1 MTIRIY
7 PSRLPGEPLET
18 HEHGAMTVHQWLV
31 DNVYGY
37 KVEMRHPVAVEVN
50 GKPITPSDWQICR
63 ISAES
68 DVRIYPIPYA
78 IGAATAMWIAAAVAV
93 AAAAYSL
100 YMMNQMKGD
109 GAASVSNGDQ
119 LDLTAAKAN
128 TAKLGEPIREPLGMN
143 RIYPDYLVQPVSR
156 FDHDN
161 PQIYRSYLFLSIGN
175 GNLAINPSEIRLGNT
190 SVAAF
195 GDDISYTIYPPG
207 ADVSGEARSENWFAA
222 PEVGGTASGT
232 AGLDLASTGPASVS
246 VSSDAIVVSGNA
258 ITVLSTGSPELPET
272 WQAGTVI
279 TVVAPDTYTV
289 SAAGG
294 GNVIYGDFT
303 ELNPSVGLPVSL
315 TWNNTRFDLFI
326 SAYNPGSPAVP
337 GVGGNAAIIT
347 ASAAPTTYDFS
358 TAPVSFTLTWAS
370 VPYVISLSAN
380 YVTMAG
386 LIDEITD
393 QLVGS
398 ALIADQ
404 NAGRLVIREKESPFS
419 GDSITYSLLPV
430 SLFGAAPVIVAGVA
444 STGGSPAVT
453 PSIALAWG
461 SVSGSAFGGI
471 PNGQQ
476 RIAIGLKG
484 YQYRITDISGLT
496 LTLERLIQVID
507 NTVTVDP
514 AWPGFTTRT
523 LLDATVTGLNTN
535 DDWMGPF
542 LCTPSNEKT
551 STVELNFAYPQG
563 LCDVGSKDGAIHWHD
578 VVIAVQY
585 REYGTTDWFTVQI
598 AHGNNTVNEIG
609 YTETINFPALA
620 TYEIRVKRETPV
632 WGGTT
637 RDSVQWQAMRAE
649 LTARPV
655 RYEGITT
662 LGITVRTGSRL
673 AAQSDRRVNIIGTR
687 LYDGYPSRSISGA
700 LYHVMKSLGFTDSQI
715 DYATIDALESTY
727 WTPRGETFDY
737 SADSSG
743 MSALNILQKIT
754 NAGMGYFL
762 LSDGLASAG
771 REGIKPWVGII
782 SPQEQTEELTTGFSA
797 HSQDDYDGVDVTYI
811 NGTTWAEE
819 TVQCRTVDNPT
830 PLKVE
835 NYKLDGVLDQDRAY
849 RIGMRRLMGYKY
861 QRLTH
866 STATEMDAMCY
877 QYMDR
882 IIMTDDIPGTNTISC
897 LVIGMSYTASLITLE
912 VSEPLDWTFVNPR
925 VLIRYQDGSASGLL
939 VPTQIDDYT
948 LTIPYS
954 STISP
959 ESWVMD
965 SGAIE
970 PPRLIFCS
978 SSRIGYETML
988 SEIAPNS
995 DGTCQVSAIQYT
1007 PLKYQYDDAVYPGDV
1022 Q

>member
-18 HEHGAMTVHQWLV
+18 HEHKAMTVHQWLV
-31 DNVYGY
+31 DNVEGY
-37 KVEMRHPVAVEVN
+37 QAEMRHPVAVEVN
-50 GKPITPSDWQICR
+50 GKPITPSDWTICR

-68 DVRIYPIPYA
+68 DVRIYPVPYA

-93 AAAAYSL
+93 AAVAYSL

-109 GAASVSNGDQ
+109 GAASASNGDS
-119 LDLTAAKAN
+119 LDLSPAKAN
-128 TAKLGEPIREPLGMN
+128 TAKLGDPIREVLGLS

-156 FDHDN
+156 FDPAD
-161 PQIYRSYLFLSIGN
+161 PQIYRSYLFLSVGAGN
-175 GNLAINPSEIRLGNT
+175 FSINPSLIRLGNT
-190 SVAAF
+190 TTAAF
-195 GDDISYTIYPPG
+195 GDDVSLTIYPPG
-207 ADVSGEARSENWFAA
+207 ADVSADRRSENWYVSA
-222 PEVGGTASGT
+222 EVGGTTSGT

-246 VSSDAIVVSGNA
+246 VSSEAIIVSGNA
-258 ITVLSTGSPELPET
+258 ITVLSTGTPELPES
-272 WQAGTVI
+272 WQTGTVI

-289 SAAGG
+289 ASAGG

-326 SAYNPGSPAVP
+326 SANNPGSPAVP
-337 GVGGNAAIIT
+337 GVGGNAASIT
-347 ASAAPTTYDFS
+347 GSAAPTTYDFS

-370 VPYVISLSAN
+370 VPYIISLSAN

-398 ALIADQ
+398 ALIADSSG
-404 NAGRLVIREKESPFS
+404 GRLVIREKESPFS
-419 GDSITYSLLPV
+419 GNSITYSILPV
-430 SLFGAAPVIVAGVA
+430 DVFGASPIIISGVA
-444 STGGSPAVT
+444 STGGTPAVIAN
-453 PSIALAWG
+453 IALAWDVAM
-461 SVSGSAFGGI
+461 SSPFGGI

-476 RIAIGLKG
+476 RIALGLKG
-484 YQYRITDISGLT
+484 YQYRITGISGLT
-496 LTLERLIQVID
+496 LTIERLIQALD

-523 LLDATVTGLNTN
+523 LLDATVTGLNIN

-551 STVELNFAYPQG
+551 SKVELNFVYPQG

-578 VVIAVQY
+578 VVLAVQY
-585 REYGTTDWFTVQI
+585 REYGTTDWFSVQI
-598 AHGNNTVNEIG
+598 AHGNNTVNEVG

-637 RDSVQWQAMRAE
+637 RDSVQWQSMRSQ

-655 RYEGITT
+655 KYDGLTTMGIT
-662 LGITVRTGSRL
+662 IRTGSRL
-673 AAQSDRRVNIIGTR
+673 AAQSDRRVNLEGIR
-687 LYDGYPSRSISGA
+687 LYDGHPSRSISGA
-700 LYHVMKSLGFTDSQI
+700 IYHVLKSLGFADQQI
-715 DYATIDALESTY
+715 DFATIGMLESSY

-737 SADSSG
+737 SAYKSG
-743 MSALNILQKIT
+743 MSGLDVLQKIT
-754 NAGMGYFL
+754 NTGMGYFL

-771 REGIKPWVGII
+771 REGIKNWTGII
-782 SPQEQTEELTTGFSA
+782 SPQEQTEELQTGFAA
-797 HSQDDYDGVDVTYI
+797 HSQDDFDGVDVKYI
-811 NGTTWAEE
+811 NGITWAEE
-819 TVQCRTVDNPT
+819 TVQCRTADNPT

-835 NYKLDGVLDQDRAY
+835 DYTLDGVLDQDRAY

-866 STATEMDAMCY
+866 TTSTELDALCY
-877 QYMDR
+877 QFMDR
-882 IIMTDDIPGTNTISC
+882 IIMTDDIPGTDTISC
-897 LVIGMSYTASLITLE
+897 LVVRMSYDTTLITMQ
-912 VSEPLDWTFVNPR
+912 VSEPLNWSVSNPR
-925 VLIRYQDGSASGLL
+925 VLIRYQDGHASGLL
-939 VPTQIDDYT
+939 IPTRIDDYT

-954 STISP
+954 TDVAP
-959 ESWVMD
+959 ESWVMGD
-965 SGAIE
+965 GVTE
-970 PPRLIFCS
+970 PPRLIFCGS
-978 SSRIGYETML
+978 EKVGYDAL
-988 SEIAPNS
+988 IAEIEPS
-995 DGTCQVSAIQYT
+995 GDGTCQVNAIQYT
-1007 PLKYQYDDAVYPGDV
+1007 PRKYEYDDAVYPGDV

>member
-1 MTIRIY
+1 MTM
-7 PSRLPGEPLET
+7 
-18 HEHGAMTVHQWLV
+18 HEWLV
-31 DNVYGY
+31 DNVDDYAAE
-37 KVEMRHPVAVEVN
+37 KRHPIAVEVN
-50 GKPITPSDWQICR
+50 GKPIAPSEWPLCH

-68 DVRIYPIPYA
+68 DVRIYPVPYA
-78 IGAATAMWIAAAVAV
+78 IGTATAMWIAAAVMVAAV
-93 AAAAYSL
+93 AYSF
-100 YMMNQMKGD
+100 YMMSQMKGD
-109 GAASVSNGDQ
+109 GAAAVGSGDS
-119 LDLTAAKAN
+119 LDLSPAKAN
-128 TAKLGEPIREPLGMN
+128 TAKLGEPIREALGLN

-156 FDHDN
+156 FDPDD

-175 GNLAINPSEIRLGNT
+175 GNFSINPSRIKLGNT
-190 SVAAF
+190 TTTAF
-195 GDDISYTIYPPG
+195 GDDVSLTIYPPG
-207 ADVSGEARSENWFAA
+207 ADVSADHRSENWYVAA
-222 PEVGGTASGT
+222 EVGGTTSGT

-258 ITVLSTGSPELPET
+258 ITVLSTGTPELPES
-272 WQAGTVI
+272 WQTGTVI

-289 SAAGG
+289 SNAGG

-303 ELNPSVGLPVSL
+303 ELTPSVGLPVSL
-315 TWNNTRFDLFI
+315 TWNNTRFDLVI
-326 SAYNPGSPAVP
+326 SAFNPGAPAVP
-337 GVGGNAAIIT
+337 GVGGNAASIT
-347 ASAAPTTYDFS
+347 GSAAPTGYDFS
-358 TAPVSFTLTWAS
+358 AAPVSFTLMWAS
-370 VPYVISLSAN
+370 VPYIISLSAN

-398 ALIADQ
+398 ALIADSPG
-404 NAGRLVIREKESPFS
+404 GRLVIRETESPFS
-419 GDSITYSLLPV
+419 GNSITYSILPV
-430 SLFGAAPVIVAGVA
+430 DIFGASPVIVAGIASSGGTPAIVA
-444 STGGSPAVT
+444 N
-453 PSIALAWG
+453 IALAWDVTL
-461 SVSGSAFGGI
+461 SSSFGGI

-476 RIAIGLKG
+476 RIALGLKG
-484 YQYRITDISGLT
+484 YQYRITDINGLT
-496 LTLERLIQVID
+496 LTIERLIQAID

-523 LLDATVTGLNTN
+523 LLDAAVTGLNTN

-551 STVELNFAYPQG
+551 STVELNFVYPQG

-585 REYGTTDWFTVQI
+585 REYGATDWFNVQI
-598 AHGNNTVNEIG
+598 AHGNNTVNEVG

-637 RDSVQWQAMRAE
+637 RDSVQWQSMRAR
-649 LTARPV
+649 LPARPV
-655 RYEGITT
+655 RYDGITT
-662 LGITVRTGSRL
+662 MGITIRTGSRL
-673 AAQSDRRVNIIGTR
+673 AAQSDRRVNLEGIH

-700 LYHVMKSLGFTDSQI
+700 IFHVLKSLGFTDNQI
-715 DYATIDALESTY
+715 DYATIGMLESTY

-737 SADSSG
+737 SASKSG
-743 MSALNILQKIT
+743 MSALDVLQKIT

-771 REGIKPWVGII
+771 REGIKNWNGII
-782 SPQEQTEELTTGFSA
+782 SPQEQTEELQTGFSA
-797 HSQDDYDGVDVTYI
+797 HSQDDFDGVDVKYL

-819 TVQCRTVDNPT
+819 TVQCRTADNPT

-835 NYKLDGVLDQDRAY
+835 DYTLDGVLDQNRAY

-866 STATEMDAMCY
+866 STSTELDALCY

-882 IIMTDDIPGTNTISC
+882 IIMTDDIPGNDTISC
-897 LVIGMSYTASLITLE
+897 LIVDMTYDTEQITLQ
-912 VSEPLDWTFVNPR
+912 VSEPLNWSFSNPR
-925 VLIRYQDGSASGLL
+925 VLIRYQDGRASGLL
-939 VPTQIDDYT
+939 IPTRVDDYT

-954 STISP
+954 TEVDP
-959 ESWVMD
+959 GSWIMD
-965 SGAIE
+965 DGTIE

-978 SSRIGYETML
+978 SESVGYDAL
-988 SEIAPNS
+988 IAEIEPGG
-995 DGTCQVSAIQYT
+995 DGTCQVNAIQYT
-1007 PLKYQYDDAVYPGDV
+1007 PRKYEYDDAVYPGDV